1 METSVNSFSN
11 ASTQFKFQVLNALA
25 FMTALYMVNAIS
37 IFTSLVFV
45 LVMVQLYLGRL
56 NWIFLTIAALAVEK
70 FYVGDFLQYITY
82 MMNNHEMRLPG
93 LLLRLASLT
102 PLAYLS
108 FIRKDIEQLIPKTG
122 DFIHEKTKLMEW
134 GMSAYFVL
142 KFCYNNFY
150 LDTNEGFL
158 ISDLLIYSFVIYILF
173 HVQKSIFLSFFFF
186 SYVIVIFCEK
196 YLVQMYYSNYDLN
209 YISSDS
215 LYYFFILMP
224 IAFIIVMYVTD
235 FNSQKQKEL
244 LINSYENETLSEEKL
259 SVDGA
264 SQSKLV
270 DYFASLLLLSLGVC
284 HFFALSSS
292 SGFGNSMDLNDRE
305 YVYLFVGIVFM
316 VLGIW
321 SFIGTKNGKSGISN
335 TILIFFSVSMALALF
350 RYLIMDWRN
359 DDRMYMV
366 LDIYF
371 TVTYLLLVIPTIRM
385 KSSSVAGF
393 LYAFKRKANYLNSSE
408 SILPEHSELGN
419 NEKVKVALLPWR
431 NRKVHVILMFII
443 CFLSFYLGLS
453 TYKVFVNGGF
463 YREAYSDFVALLI
476 NACIAIIFSKIIRS
490 VIRLDNAFFNF
501 LIVYN
506 GLGLLGNL
514 YVFTQDVDAFGS
526 SSVISSVI
534 YLVIIFYSS
543 HLIGVNKKHRQELLS
558 KMNHDFSNNPDLL
571 D

>member
-1 METSVNSFSN
+1 
-11 ASTQFKFQVLNALA
+11 
-25 FMTALYMVNAIS
+25 
-37 IFTSLVFV
+37 
-45 LVMVQLYLGRL
+45 
-56 NWIFLTIAALAVEK
+56 
-70 FYVGDFLQYITY
+70 
-82 MMNNHEMRLPG
+82 
-93 LLLRLASLT
+93 
-102 PLAYLS
+102 
-108 FIRKDIEQLIPKTG
+108 
-122 DFIHEKTKLMEW
+122 
-134 GMSAYFVL
+134 
-142 KFCYNNFY
+142 
-150 LDTNEGFL
+150 
-158 ISDLLIYSFVIYILF
+158 VIYILF

-186 SYVIVIFCEK
+186 SYLVVMFCEK
-196 YLVQMYYSNYDLN
+196 YLVQMYFSNYELN

-224 IAFIIVMYVTD
+224 VALIIVMYVTD
-235 FNSQKQKEL
+235 FNTQKQKDL

-259 SVDGA
+259 SAEGA

-270 DYFASLLLLSLGVC
+270 DYFASLLLLFLGLC
-284 HFFALSSS
+284 HFFALSTNSR
-292 SGFGNSMDLNDRE
+292 FGDSMDLTDRE
-305 YVYLFVGIVFM
+305 YVYLFFGIVFM
-316 VLGIW
+316 VLGVW

-350 RYLIMDWRN
+350 RYIIMDWRN
-359 DDRMYMV
+359 DDRMFVV

-385 KSSSVAGF
+385 KSSSAFSF
-393 LYAFKRKANYLNSSE
+393 LYAFKRNANYLNSSE
-408 SILPEHSELGN
+408 SVLPEHGDLGN
-419 NEKVKVALLPWR
+419 YEKVSAALLPWR

-443 CFLSFYLGLS
+443 CFLSFYLALGS
-453 TYKVFVNGGF
+453 YKVFVNSGF
-463 YREAYSDFVALLI
+463 YREAYTDFVALLI

-490 VIRLDNAFFNF
+490 ILRLDNAFFYF

-514 YVFTQDVDAFGS
+514 YVFAQNVDAFDS

-543 HLIGVNKKHRQELLS
+543 HLIGVNKKHRLELLS